1 LHLWLKKENG
11 ESLDHFKKGVDCLK
25 EVYLSIFPVQQ
36 QLFLEASTTD
46 GLTQSETP
54 NTAKSTN
61 SEFVFETFYD
71 MIGDKDEDKHIF
83 NSQVELIKRR
93 NELDA
98 EIKIFTSKLLDP
110 RIRKGDCSSK
120 EFWIENFDNLPN
132 LSKLYIALST
142 IPGSSSFIERFFS
155 LCGIVCSKR
164 NLRMK
169 NDLIEVKCL
178 LKSNMH
184 LLHELNKL

>member
-11 ESLDHFKKGVDCLK
+11 ESIDHFKKGVDCLK
-25 EVYLSIFPVQQ
+25 EVYFSFFPVSQ
-36 QLFLEASTTD
+36 QLVQEASTTD
-46 GLTQSETP
+46 ELTQSETP

-61 SEFVFETFYD
+61 SEFVFETFYQ
-71 MIGDKDEDKHIF
+71 MVGDKDEDRFLF
-83 NSQVELIKRR
+83 NSQVELLKRR

-98 EIKIFTSKLLDP
+98 EIKLFTSKLLDP
-110 RIRKGDCSSK
+110 RIRNGGCSSK
-120 EFWIENFDNLPN
+120 EFWIENFDILPN

-169 NDLIEVKCL
+169 EDLIEVKCL

-184 LLHELNKL
+184 LLNELNKL